1 MKIAISTREPEF
13 HVIDVKLL
21 LEKHA
26 KEAYIDRDRLIIVD
40 PDEFLL
46 EELENRG
53 IKYEVLSNLGDPDPP
68 RGRKKKRTK
77 VEEEKEEV
85 EELERK
91 IEEVI
96 RKKKELEAKLA
107 KFGEVK
113 SKLKVVFESYLM
125 GRGLPSDKIQA
136 LLKEAEHDIDTL
148 AREVVEGKKSQE
160 SAVNWVRRLADEL
173 AEKIE
178 VPPAAI
184 PLPPKIVELLNV
196 ATELLRYP
204 RKSVREVAKLMVEEI
219 VEEAIRMTPGVYVI
233 KDETGKVWFETN
245 DKVQAG
251 YMASKLS
258 LEYPDKIFTIYK
270 RLDDVEQKLEI
281 WKGGAVE
288 QIVPF
293 WEW

>member
-136 LLKEAEHDIDTL
+136 LLKEAEYDIDTL

-204 RKSVREVAKLMVEEI
+204 RKNVREVAKLMVEEI

-281 WKGGAVE
+281 WKEGAVE